1 MVASS
6 FEEYC
11 FFFSHHLIKSQS
23 IYGCAINSQ
32 HPSAIHLKKQTSA
45 ADLFQST
52 YFLCTGQKLDI
63 IILCGLFSLLH
74 FAACPCIGADDSLEL
89 NFNNLRSSVKC
100 RLATCVITA
109 IVHSSQVSEG
119 HLNIHNDGSKCH
131 TFHSA
136 QNEGPVHR
144 QRLQR
149 LFLRV
154 PSVPPIII
162 HIYLVIKGVT
172 ESSKNVQDSINTSS
186 TKKDT

>member
-6 FEEYC
+6 FEEYS

-23 IYGCAINSQ
+23 IYSCAINSQ
-32 HPSAIHLKKQTSA
+32 HSSEIHLKKQTFYA
-45 ADLFQST
+45 YLFQST
-52 YFLCTGQKLDI
+52 YFLYTGQKLDI

-89 NFNNLRSSVKC
+89 NFNSLRSSVKWQ
-100 RLATCVITA
+100 LATCVITA

-119 HLNIHNDGSKCH
+119 HLNIHNDGLKCH
-131 TFHSA
+131 TFHCS
-136 QNEGPVHR
+136 QKEGRVYR

-149 LFLRV
+149 WFLRV

-162 HIYLVIKGVT
+162 RIYHVIKGVT
-172 ESSKNVQDSINTSS
+172 ESIRMYRIL
-186 TKKDT
+186 